1 MDPSLSFHVSD
12 PSFQP
17 PDDLSL
23 QEFEENVV
31 LGKDDAEYQEQSSKA
46 PLVNEELP
54 EPLVTDEIREQLSN
68 ILESCLTRDF
78 LSSDLY
84 LKSQMD
90 NDHYIPISILA
101 TLDRI
106 KNVTTDLELICDIL
120 KSIPLAEV
128 APCGQKVRP
137 RQNRC
142 IVILREI
149 PDTTPPEEVEALF
162 EGEDVPKVLSCEA
175 VNNNWFLTFKSE
187 ADAEQAYRYLREE
200 VCVFQGKPI
209 MARIKTKTI
218 PIASHV
224 PKNVSMPVRLEPC
237 SKHYWS
243 YFPPTMFDPSCLQ
256 QASTQTTLEPT
267 HQEWTGATDGYQEI
281 TELAMD
287 GFPDPPTCRMQTEQK
302 QRRGSRCLKD
312 GHGED
317 SQPSE
322 QPSEGYDPSPFQKKG
337 HGWQRGRLRQ
347 QNQGRRSEP
356 NKQVLTTFSDQ
367 GSYRRRGTFSQR
379 RREMPKS
386 WERTKQASEPS
397 PPHEAP
403 PLPPE
408 LNLSSF
414 PLLSTTNVATAALLK
429 PLLPETTS
437 MGPITSS
444 SSSPLPPP
452 SVSEEGD
459 SKMTFKEEPVQL
471 PAEPATKLKKP
482 SYAEICKNA
491 ATNYAVPPADSAPQA
506 ENQLSEHPLSLMD

>member
-23 QEFEENVV
+23 QGQLWLPSTSTGLCFCLNIVSIVFYYSFLEFEENVV

-54 EPLVTDEIREQLSN
+54 EPLCSL
-68 ILESCLTRDF
+68 LTSPFFLRDF

-187 ADAEQAYRYLREE
+187 ADAEQ
-200 VCVFQGKPI
+200 V
-209 MARIKTKTI
+209 
-218 PIASHV
+218 
-224 PKNVSMPVRLEPC
+224 
-237 SKHYWS
+237 
-243 YFPPTMFDPSCLQ
+243 
-256 QASTQTTLEPT
+256 
-267 HQEWTGATDGYQEI
+267 
-281 TELAMD
+281 
-287 GFPDPPTCRMQTEQK
+287 
-302 QRRGSRCLKD
+302 KD
-312 GHGED
+312 
-317 SQPSE
+317 S
-322 QPSEGYDPSPFQKKG
+322 
-337 HGWQRGRLRQ
+337 
-347 QNQGRRSEP
+347 
-356 NKQVLTTFSDQ
+356 
-367 GSYRRRGTFSQR
+367 
-379 RREMPKS
+379 
-386 WERTKQASEPS
+386 
-397 PPHEAP
+397 
-403 PLPPE
+403 
-408 LNLSSF
+408 
-414 PLLSTTNVATAALLK
+414 
-429 PLLPETTS
+429 
-437 MGPITSS
+437 
-444 SSSPLPPP
+444 
-452 SVSEEGD
+452 
-459 SKMTFKEEPVQL
+459 
-471 PAEPATKLKKP
+471 
-482 SYAEICKNA
+482 
-491 ATNYAVPPADSAPQA
+491 
-506 ENQLSEHPLSLMD
+506 